1 MTNAISKL
9 PEPFNEPVWDYAPE
23 SAGRKNLEAEIHRLR
38 SICPAIPNWIGSQK
52 IHTNTHGQCVC
63 PHDHKH
69 ILARFSKA
77 GKQELEKA
85 ISCALEARI
94 KWASMPWENRASIFL
109 KAADLVTG
117 PYRARLNAATML
129 CQSKNAYQS
138 EIDSICE
145 FADFLRFNVK
155 YLEEIYSEQ
164 PPKNAPGI
172 WNRVEYRGL
181 EGFIAAVTP
190 FNFTAIAGNL
200 PSAPAMA
207 GNVVV
212 WKPSDTQI
220 YSAQVLMEIFE
231 EAGLPDGVINMVL
244 GVEEEFSEVVL
255 KHPDLAA
262 IHFTGSTKTFQHFWK
277 LIGMNIESYKSYPR
291 IVGETGG
298 KDFVIAHPSA
308 DPKTLATALIRG
320 AFEYQGQKCSAASR
334 AYIPRSLWASTSES
348 LLADLGSIKIGP
360 VEDFSNFI
368 NAVIDARSFARI
380 SKYLQFAKESNECQ
394 ILYGGEADDRTGFFV
409 EPTILVTSNPNFKTM
424 HEEIFGPVLTVF
436 VYEDNAWSDTLKL
449 ADSTSPFAL
458 TGAVF
463 SRDRYAIEEA
473 LQVLQNAAGNFYIND
488 KPTGAVVGQQPFGGS
503 RASGTNDKAGAKLNL
518 LRWVSMRTIKE
529 NFLPPKNYRYPFLG

>member
-23 SAGRKNLEAEIHRLR
+23 SAGRKDLEAELRRLR
-38 SICPAIPNWIGSQK
+38 SICPEIPNWIGDKK
-52 IHTNTHGQCVC
+52 IYTERQGQCIC
-63 PHDHKH
+63 PHDHNH

-85 ISCALEARI
+85 ISCALEART

-181 EGFIAAVTP
+181 EGFVAAVTP

-207 GNVVV
+207 GNVVI

-220 YSAQVLMEIFE
+220 YSAQVLMEIFA
-231 EAGLPDGVINMVL
+231 EAGLPHGVINMVL

-298 KDFVIAHPSA
+298 KDFVVAHPSA

-320 AFEYQGQKCSAASR
+320 AFEYQGQK
-334 AYIPRSLWASTSES
+334 
-348 LLADLGSIKIGP
+348 
-360 VEDFSNFI
+360 
-368 NAVIDARSFARI
+368 
-380 SKYLQFAKESNECQ
+380 
-394 ILYGGEADDRTGFFV
+394 
-409 EPTILVTSNPNFKTM
+409 
-424 HEEIFGPVLTVF
+424 
-436 VYEDNAWSDTLKL
+436 
-449 ADSTSPFAL
+449 
-458 TGAVF
+458 
-463 SRDRYAIEEA
+463 
-473 LQVLQNAAGNFYIND
+473 
-488 KPTGAVVGQQPFGGS
+488 
-503 RASGTNDKAGAKLNL
+503 
-518 LRWVSMRTIKE
+518 
-529 NFLPPKNYRYPFLG
+529 